1 MIPCPYLILHVKL
14 QNTSFS
20 CCEAEHLYKSWRK
33 TPRKRAT
40 KREVAREYRVSLRTV
55 DTWIAEKKI
64 PFMKLSPPLG
74 RFDLDAV
81 ERPLAR
87 YLIKEIS

>member
-1 MIPCPYLILHVKL
+1 MHRG
-14 QNTSFS
+14 
-20 CCEAEHLYKSWRK
+20 AKS
-33 TPRKRAT
+33 PRKRAT

-64 PFMKLSPPLG
+64 PFMKLSPRLV

-81 ERPLAR
+81 DRPLAR
-87 YLIKEIS
+87 YLVKEIS